1 MGMNESINHSLVHIV
16 SSTLQLKGF
25 FYKNPTGT
33 WSSTSEDDFQFFSR
47 ALRRESVSPEM
58 SVL

>member
-1 MGMNESINHSLVHIV
+1 MNESINHSLVHIV

-47 ALRRESVSPEM
+47 ALRRESVSQ
-58 SVL
+58 S